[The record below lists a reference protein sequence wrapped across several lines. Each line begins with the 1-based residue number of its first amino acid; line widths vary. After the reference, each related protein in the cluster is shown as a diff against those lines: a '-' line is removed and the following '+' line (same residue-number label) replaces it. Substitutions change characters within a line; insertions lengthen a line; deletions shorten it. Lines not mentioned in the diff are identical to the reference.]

1 MNFLGIVYKNILRR
15 KARTFLSLLGIMIGV
30 AAIVTLVG
38 ISNGLRSNALDVM
51 STLTGDITV
60 TKSGNILATETMDES
75 VMDKIK
81 DISIVYGMFDIVV
94 AVDAHS
100 LGDLERIVL
109 EIRKIPYVS
118 STTTLVSARA

>member
-1 MNFLGIVYKNILRR
+1 MVTAYILLTV
-15 KARTFLSLLGIMIGV
+15 KTGKEY
-30 AAIVTLVG
+30 
-38 ISNGLRSNALDVM
+38 DV
-51 STLTGDITV
+51 V
-60 TKSGNILATETMDES
+60 DEIKKR
-75 VMDKIK
+75 VPMDKIK

-118 STTTLVSARA
+118 GTTTLVSARA

>member
-1 MNFLGIVYKNILRR
+1 M
-15 KARTFLSLLGIMIGV
+15 
-30 AAIVTLVG
+30 
-38 ISNGLRSNALDVM
+38 
-51 STLTGDITV
+51 
-60 TKSGNILATETMDES
+60 GNILVSAYVLLTVKTGREYDVVDEIKKR
-75 VMDKIK
+75 VPMNKIR

-118 STTTLVSARA
+118 STTTLVSAKT